1 MGYIELYHKESGM
14 GALGVILE
22 KIAQTTLQ
30 KKEKSMENFKNT
42 KDQTKE
48 RLQLVLRCYFSG
60 GLNFTDSIL
69 PSKCYQIPLLM
80 FLDHQHPFFF
90 KKKLRSEN
98 GLEASTYEGVRKVS
112 TGDFSFFFQS

>member
-48 RLQLVLRCYFSG
+48 RLQLVLRCYFNG
-60 GLNFTDSIL
+60 GLNFTDSVS
-69 PSKCYQIPLLM
+69 PSKWYQLC
-80 FLDHQHPFFF
+80 H
-90 KKKLRSEN
+90 
-98 GLEASTYEGVRKVS
+98 KVI
-112 TGDFSFFFQS
+112 FI